1 MIISRTPLRVTLAG
15 GGTDLP
21 EFYSRFGGSVVSM
34 AIDKYIYIHFKR
46 NILDNFVRLR
56 YLQNEEVTNSNKLSN
71 ERARCVLQ
79 KFKICERNYCRKKTI
94 KKIFSRKKSEFKH

>member
-34 AIDKYIYIHFKR
+34 AIDKYIYIHFADSSIIR
-46 NILDNFVRLR
+46 TD
-56 YLQNEEVTNSNKLSN
+56 
-71 ERARCVLQ
+71 
-79 KFKICERNYCRKKTI
+79 I
-94 KKIFSRKKSEFKH
+94 KNL